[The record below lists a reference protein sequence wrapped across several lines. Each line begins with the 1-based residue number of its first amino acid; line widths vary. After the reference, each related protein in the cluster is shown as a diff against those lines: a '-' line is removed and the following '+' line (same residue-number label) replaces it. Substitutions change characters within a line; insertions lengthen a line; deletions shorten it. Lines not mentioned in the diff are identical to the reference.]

1 MATFERNVTYKQEI
15 IDKENVMTLSKAVSI
30 GILWLKVLKR
40 YLIYLEALTLANN
53 DISILQL
60 VHFVWHP
67 VQPVLKTNQERKF
80 KKM

>member
-30 GILWLKVLKR
+30 GILWLKVSKR
-40 YLIYLEALTLANN
+40 YLIYLETLTLANN
-53 DISILQL
+53 DISILLL

-67 VQPVLKTNQERKF
+67 VQPVLKTNQECKF
-80 KKM
+80 